1 MAATMDAILRISAK
15 TDGFSAVT
23 RGIQGIEKAGRDASA
38 AMGGIGRTLGSLT
51 GGLLALGAGLS
62 AAGVAAF
69 AKSSIDAADNMRDL
83 SQRTGVSVE
92 MLSKFQQAANMSGS
106 SIDEVGK
113 GMVKLSRGMA
123 EAAETGRG
131 PAAEALQT
139 LGISATDASGKLRTA
154 DEVMLD
160 VADRFQ
166 QMPDGAEKAALAVD
180 LLGESGANLIPTLNG
195 GRQAI
200 EGLNATMSTE
210 FSNKAD
216 AYNDSLSAMGA
227 TFGQIGMEIASQL
240 LPYLSDAVDWL
251 TKVGI
256 GFRDWIVANRE
267 PIRQTIETIAVVG
280 RALGPWVFGL
290 TTLVTAYNLLTTAVK
305 AAVVAKAA
313 LLALTGPK
321 GWALLGAAA
330 LAAGGAVYGLN
341 QAMGAAKDTT
351 NQAALEGQKLAE
363 EYNKASLAAEQV
375 EASAS
380 GAKSEQQAFNVAIQQ
395 SNADYQILAGTISAT
410 QQVVQ
415 QNQQLAEA
423 TTSAE
428 LAINNAAK
436 QILQT
441 KLGQARTEGEKIG
454 IMGQIMQLE
463 LNSAKLQKDAAE
475 AQIRAEVTI
484 ADLKRR
490 SAWNELRKAEAA
502 IATAAAHGQDT
513 TAMRA
518 NLALAKQA
526 ANLADREFILSGQI
540 ADQRLRAADAQYQAL
555 VYQTRAA
562 AAAGMQQAA
571 AIERRVE
578 SLGATYSTTNPA
590 GGSVAGQ
597 VYRTVHLPSGG
608 SISELV
614 PSFQSGGYTG
624 NAPRSG
630 GMDGRGGFLAML
642 HPRETVVDHAAPG
655 STAAP
660 SITIQT
666 GPIYRLPDG
675 TDTVSV
681 GDLQAAMQATAAAVM
696 GTLRTPGARVA
707 LRAA

>member
-1 MAATMDAILRISAK
+1 MATMDAVLRVTAK
-15 TDGFSAVT
+15 ADGFSAVA

-38 AMGGIGRTLGSLT
+38 AMGGIGRALGSLT
-51 GGLLALGAGLS
+51 GGLLALGTGLS

-69 AKSSIDAADNMRDL
+69 AKGAIDAADNMRDL
-83 SQRTGVSVE
+83 GQKTGVSVE
-92 MLSKFQQAANMSGS
+92 MLSKFQQIANQSGTD
-106 SIDEVGK
+106 IDSVGNA
-113 GMVKLSRGMA
+113 MVKLSRGMA
-123 EAAETGRG
+123 EAAATGRG

-139 LGISATDASGKLRTA
+139 LGISAVDASGKLRGT
-154 DEVMLD
+154 DEVMIEISK
-160 VADRFQ
+160 RFQ
-166 QMPDGAEKAALAVD
+166 QMPDGAQKTALAVD
-180 LLGESGANLIPTLNG
+180 LLGRSGANAIPMLNELA
-195 GRQAI
+195 GRI
-200 EGLNATMSTE
+200 DSVNATMSTE
-210 FSNKAD
+210 FADKAD
-216 AYNDSLSAMGA
+216 AYNDSLAAMGA
-227 TFGQIGMEIASQL
+227 VFGQIGMEIAGQL

-251 TKVGI
+251 AKVGI
-256 GFRDWIVANRE
+256 GFRDFIVANRE

-280 RALGPWVFGL
+280 RALSPWVIGL
-290 TTLVTAYNLLTTAVK
+290 TTLVATYNLLTTAVK

-313 LLALTGPK
+313 LLSLTGPK
-321 GWALLGAAA
+321 GWAMLGFAAV
-330 LAAGGAVYGLN
+330 AAGGAIYGLN
-341 QAMGAAKDTT
+341 QAMNAAKDTT
-351 NQAALEGQKLAE
+351 NQTTLEAQKLAE
-363 EYNKASLAAEQV
+363 EYRKSSVSAGEVA
-375 EASAS
+375 ASAS
-380 GAKSEQQAFNVAIQQ
+380 SARSEQQAFSAAIQQ
-395 SNADYQILAGTISAT
+395 SNADYQILAGTIAAT
-410 QQVVQ
+410 QEITQ

-423 TTSAE
+423 TTAAE

-463 LNSAKLQKDAAE
+463 LNSARLQKDAAA

-578 SLGATYSTTNPA
+578 SLGATYGTTNPA

-597 VYRTVHLPSGG
+597 VYRTVRLPSGG

-660 SITIQT
+660 TITVQT
-666 GPIYRLPDG
+666 GPVYQLPDG
-675 TDTVSV
+675 TNTVSV
-681 GDLQAAMQATAAAVM
+681 ADLQAAMQATASAVM
-696 GTLRTPGARVA
+696 TQLRRPSTRLA
-707 LRAA
+707 LGVG